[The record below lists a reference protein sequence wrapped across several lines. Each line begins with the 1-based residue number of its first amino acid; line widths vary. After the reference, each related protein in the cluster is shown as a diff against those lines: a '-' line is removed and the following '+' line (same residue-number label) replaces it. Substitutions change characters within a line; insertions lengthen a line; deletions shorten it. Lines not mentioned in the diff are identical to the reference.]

1 VRTLFPVLRLFPAT
15 VVEVTSDRCSFFTCS
30 LLRIVKGEAYPTWQH
45 EFFIR
50 GHPELISKI
59 TRSRIKEN
67 HATGNPNETQNFNH
81 RMPAPSEDNSEG
93 ASDYNDEGGGNEDG
107 SCSSDNTKQISNLH
121 GYVVPPFKDNV
132 FDEKV
137 NSIFSER
144 SPNQSSGYASM
155 DLEPLPIDSAGIL
168 DESGNRNDIELAEF
182 GQLLGRL

>member
-1 VRTLFPVLRLFPAT
+1 LVVPRFFKAT
-15 VVEVTSDRCSFFTCS
+15 MYRSFQRQLNLWGFT
-30 LLRIVKGEAYPTWQH
+30 RIVKGEAYPTWQH

-59 TRSRIKEN
+59 TRTRIKEN